1 MLVSAQIAKGGSR
14 ALRSNANRMR
24 ADMRSCDF
32 IFLRG
37 PTKLIKSFL
46 LRRSKSIDNTMLH
59 RTHLH
64 NASAVLLASSLALA
78 LSLSLPQSLRFPI
91 LLCLSVSRSVNNQ
104 KHLAFVVFIIVA
116 KQKTSAREGK

>member
-37 PTKLIKSFL
+37 PTKLIKSFRF
-46 LRRSKSIDNTMLH
+46 RRSKSIDNTMLH

-78 LSLSLPQSLRFPI
+78 LSLSLSLSLPQSLPFPI

-104 KHLAFVVFIIVA
+104 KHLAFVVFTIVA
-116 KQKTSAREGK
+116 